1 MTTEK
6 ARNPL
11 RTAVNILAPMPLAVL
26 TWAYFTDR
34 LTINPIQAAT
44 QWAGDIA
51 IIFLMLCL
59 LCSPVN
65 TLFDVPKVL
74 KLRRPLGL
82 WSFYYAC
89 VHMLSYVGLDYGFD
103 FRLFNLDNADKPYVY
118 LGLLTLTL
126 LSALAF
132 TSYKKWK
139 VILGKGW
146 KRLHKLVYVAGAVAV
161 WHLSLVIKGDLLSLM
176 GNIWKPL
183 AAGAVLLLALT
194 LRIPPV
200 KAWVIQERRKI
211 QAAVINRRVARTKQA
226 AKVETPSPAREIN
239 SGEG

>member
-1 MTTEK
+1 MTAEK
-6 ARNPL
+6 TANPL
-11 RTAVNILAPMPLAVL
+11 RTAVNILAPIPLVVL
-26 TWAYFTDR
+26 VWAYLTNR
-34 LTINPIQAAT
+34 LTINPIQAAN
-44 QWAGDIA
+44 QYAGDIA
-51 IIFLMLCL
+51 IVFLLLCL
-59 LCSPVN
+59 ACSPIN
-65 TLFDVPKVL
+65 TLFDLPKVL

-89 VHMLSYVGLDYGFD
+89 VHMLTYVGLDYGFD
-103 FRLFNLDNADKPYVY
+103 FRLFNLDNTDKPYVY
-118 LGLLTLTL
+118 LGLLTLAL

-132 TSYKKWK
+132 TSHKKWK

-146 KRLHKLVYVAGAVAV
+146 KRLHKLVYLAGIAAV
-161 WHLSLVIKGDLLSLM
+161 WHLTLVVKGDLLSLM

-183 AAGAVLLLALT
+183 AAAAVLLLALT

-211 QAAVINRRVARTKQA
+211 QAAAIHRRIARSGQA
-226 AKVETPSPAREIN
+226 ARVEPPAPLPEIH

>member
-6 ARNPL
+6 AANPL
-11 RTAVNILAPMPLAVL
+11 RTAVNILAPIPLVVL
-26 TWAYFTDR
+26 TWAYFTNR
-34 LTINPIQAAT
+34 LTINPIQTAT
-44 QWAGDIA
+44 QYAGDIA
-51 IIFLMLCL
+51 IIFLLLCL
-59 LCSPVN
+59 ACSPVN

-89 VHMLSYVGLDYGFD
+89 IHMLTYVGLDYGFD
-103 FRLFNLDNADKPYVY
+103 FKLFNLDNSNKFYIY
-118 LGLLTLTL
+118 LGIITLTL

-139 VILGKGW
+139 VILGKSW
-146 KRLHKLVYVAGAVAV
+146 KRLHKLVYLAGIVAV
-161 WHLSLVIKGDLLSLM
+161 WHLTLVIKGDLLSLM

-183 AAGAVLLLALT
+183 AAGGVLLLALI

-211 QAAVINRRVARTKQA
+211 QAAMIHRRIARAQQA
-226 AKVETPSPAREIN
+226 ARSETPAPLPEPE
-239 SGEG
+239 SGKR

>member
-1 MTTEK
+1 MTAEK
-6 ARNPL
+6 AANPL
-11 RTAVNILAPMPLAVL
+11 RTAVNIIAPIPLVVL
-26 TWAYFTDR
+26 VWAYFTNR

-44 QWAGDIA
+44 QHAGDIA

-59 LCSPVN
+59 ACSPIN

-89 VHMLSYVGLDYGFD
+89 IHMLTYVGLDYGFD
-103 FRLFNLDNADKPYVY
+103 FRLFNLDNGNKFYIY
-118 LGLLTLTL
+118 LGILTLAL

-146 KRLHKLVYVAGAVAV
+146 KRLHKLVYLAGIVAV
-161 WHLSLVIKGDLLSLM
+161 WHLAVVIKGDLLSLM

-183 AAGAVLLLALT
+183 TAGAVLLLALT

-200 KAWVIQERRKI
+200 KSWVIQERRKI
-211 QAAVINRRVARTKQA
+211 QAALIHRKISRTRQTAR
-226 AKVETPSPAREIN
+226 VETPTPLPDPN
-239 SGEG
+239 PGEH

>member
-146 KRLHKLVYVAGAVAV
+146 KRLHKLV
-161 WHLSLVIKGDLLSLM
+161 
-176 GNIWKPL
+176 
-183 AAGAVLLLALT
+183 
-194 LRIPPV
+194 
-200 KAWVIQERRKI
+200 
-211 QAAVINRRVARTKQA
+211 
-226 AKVETPSPAREIN
+226 
-239 SGEG
+239 